1 MSQQAL
7 SPLRG
12 ASARADHVAPPR
24 PTPHRPVLSLA
35 MAIFLPAMW
44 LVLNGNL
51 SVQTA
56 LIRFI
61 GALLV
66 SWVAARIVLA
76 TVNSHNR
83 STSVAI
89 IAGDEPAAPEADS
102 ARPAGGPDESSLPV
116 G

>member
-1 MSQQAL
+1 MSEQAL
-7 SPLRG
+7 SPLSG
-12 ASARADHVAPPR
+12 GSAKADHAAPPR
-24 PTPHRPVLSLA
+24 PTPHRPVVSLA
-35 MAIFLPAMW
+35 MAISLPAIW

-76 TVNSHNR
+76 TVNSHSRATANL
-83 STSVAI
+83 VA
-89 IAGDEPAAPEADS
+89 GEPAALS
-102 ARPAGGPDESSLPV
+102 ANSAGTAGLPNESSQPV
-116 G
+116 S